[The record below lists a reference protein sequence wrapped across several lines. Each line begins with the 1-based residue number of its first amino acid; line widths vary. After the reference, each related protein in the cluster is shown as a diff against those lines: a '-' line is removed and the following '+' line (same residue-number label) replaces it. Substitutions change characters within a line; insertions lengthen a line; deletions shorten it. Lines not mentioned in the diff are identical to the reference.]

1 VKNKLKDGKSL
12 QILKLDDIDDI
23 LQRLVV
29 KVDIVNSDYLFG
41 ILKSGD

>member
-1 VKNKLKDGKSL
+1 VKNQLKDGKSL

>member
-12 QILKLDDIDDI
+12 QILKLDDIDDF